1 MTHMT
6 TVGMGRRARRPVA
19 AGLLA
24 ACAFAGFAVG
34 GASPAHAISP
44 CQNPDLIRVPPWCSK
59 VPGAGAARTNA
70 QTASAARTH
79 IVLNRT
85 H

>member
-6 TVGMGRRARRPVA
+6 NVGMGRRGRRTIA

-24 ACAFAGFAVG
+24 ACVCAGFAVG
-34 GASPAHAISP
+34 GATPAHAISP
-44 CQNPDLIRVPPWCSK
+44 CRNPDLRYVPPWCSK
-59 VPGAGAARTNA
+59 VPGPSAARISA
-70 QTASAARTH
+70 QMGSPARTH
-79 IVLNRT
+79 ITPSRT

>member
-1 MTHMT
+1 MTHIT
-6 TVGMGRRARRPVA
+6 TARLGRRARRTTA

-24 ACAFAGFAVG
+24 ACAFAGFAAG

-44 CQNPDLIRVPPWCSK
+44 CTNPNPRLVPSWCWKIPGTK
-59 VPGAGAARTNA
+59 VVGKNA
-70 QTASAARTH
+70 ETVFPRTH
-79 IVLNRT
+79 ITFNRT